1 MFNKRV
7 YNQKEASASIS
18 LDEAFTDFILSRE
31 AMLCRPRTIGFYRF
45 TLGKF
50 MDWLAEA
57 AVVWAEEISAR
68 HIRMYLSSLA
78 QRELTDTYIHSHAR
92 AIRTFVRFLHSEG
105 YLAIEVK
112 FQMPAISQK
121 RLPVLGADEL
131 RQVLAAC
138 TQPRDLA
145 LVLLMADTGIRR
157 AELCLLKWADVD
169 ISRGMIAIREGKGG
183 KFRTV
188 MVGVRTRRALLK
200 YRRGVITDPSAPV
213 IQTQSGGRMTHSG
226 LRSMLLR
233 IGKRAGIRLSPH
245 MLRRTFATLSLRAGM
260 NPLHLQGLLGH
271 SSLEMTNHYVHM
283 LDDDLQMAHKA
294 FGPIDNHL

>member
-1 MFNKRV
+1 MFNEDVSQRNK
-7 YNQKEASASIS
+7 ASASIS
-18 LDEAFTDFILSRE
+18 LEEAYTDFILSRE
-31 AMLCRPRTIGFYRF
+31 AMLCRPRTIQFYVF

-50 MDWLAEA
+50 MDWLEGSVVEA
-57 AVVWAEEISAR
+57 NEISAR
-68 HIRMYLSSLA
+68 HVRMYLSSLA

-105 YLAIEVK
+105 YHPNEVK
-112 FQMPAISQK
+112 FQMPAIAQK
-121 RLPVLGADEL
+121 RLPVLGAEEL
-131 RQVLAAC
+131 RRVISVC
-138 TQPRDLA
+138 KHHRDLA

-157 AELCLLKWADVD
+157 AELCALNWGDIDVNK
-169 ISRGMIAIREGKGG
+169 GTIAIREGKGG

-188 MVGVRTRRALLK
+188 IAGIKTRRALLK
-200 YRRGVITDPSAPV
+200 YRRTVVSEPSSPV
-213 IQTQSGGRMTHSG
+213 IQTNSGGRMSHNG

-233 IGKRAGIRLSPH
+233 IGKRAGLRLSPH

-271 SSLEMTNHYVHM
+271 SSLEMTNHYVQM
-283 LDDDLQMAHKA
+283 LDDDLQVAHKA